1 MLETVFADVRYA
13 LRWLRKSPGF
23 ATVALAS
30 LAVGIG
36 FNSALFTVVDAAL
49 FRPRPFERP
58 DRLLNVYVSSGD
70 NDPYATSSYP
80 DYLDLKAKND
90 VLSDLVGYSPSIAA
104 LKTGD
109 KSQMAIGEVVT
120 GNFFTTLG
128 VKAALGRTLLPE
140 DDRPG
145 AARTT
150 VISYKLWQR
159 GYAGSAA
166 ALGQSLRIHGQAY
179 TIVGVLPRSYTGIVP
194 IIEPQIW
201 TTTAWIS
208 EVEPGGIQDSVPSPG
223 NSQLERRGQH
233 WMFLIGRLKDGETA
247 ARAQANL
254 QVLMQQLGAQFPT
267 IDKDRRITVV
277 PTSRVRIH
285 PEADRMIVPVAGALM
300 VVVGLVLLVACANVA
315 SMLLARA
322 SGRQKEIGIRLAI
335 GASRGRLVQ
344 QLLTES
350 LVLAALGAGGG
361 VALAWA
367 STSMLSSLK
376 LPLPIPLS
384 FGLQVD
390 GRVLVFTIGVATF
403 AGLFAGLAPALRS
416 TRPNLTADLKGD
428 VAAVST
434 GGRRWTLRDGLVALQ
449 MAVTLLLLV
458 PAALL
463 TRSIAAAERINLG
476 FKPTGLV
483 AISTELSLIGYDD
496 PERAHQFYQ
505 RAIDRVRSLPGVESA
520 ALTLRQP
527 FAMNFNRNL
536 IFFPDRQSAGDKAT
550 SIDATAAA
558 PEYFETIGVPLVDG
572 RNFTSADGPASP
584 KVAIVNEAFARKYW
598 PNASAVGK
606 RFRVRG
612 IDGPEY
618 EIVGVSADYK
628 VSTVGEGATPYIH
641 YAEAQRRDTGEVII
655 ARTRGNADQIL
666 AAIGRELIAIE
677 PNVVFLDNQTMDA
690 QVDATLLPARYAA
703 RSVTAVGIVAML
715 LAAIGLYGVIAY
727 SVARRTKEIGIRMAL
742 GAEPRSVLALVMRQG
757 LGLTAAGVAFGV
769 LLAAVAANLL
779 SGALYGVSA
788 ADPFVWATSLSML
801 VAIAAIANAVPAI
814 RASRVAPYEALKD
827 GF

>member
-1 MLETVFADVRYA
+1 VIETFLADVRYA
-13 LRWLRKSPGF
+13 LRWLRRSPGF
-23 ATVALAS
+23 TCVALAS
-30 LAVGIG
+30 LAIGIG
-36 FNSALFTVVDAAL
+36 FNSTLFTVVDAAL

-58 DRLLNVYVSSGD
+58 DRLVNVYVSGGD
-70 NDPYATSSYP
+70 NDAYATSSYP
-80 DYLDLKAKND
+80 DYLDFKSKNE

-109 KSQMAIGEVVT
+109 TSRLAIGEVVT

-128 VKAALGRTLLPE
+128 IKAAVGRTLLPE

-145 AARTT
+145 APRAA
-150 VISYKLWQR
+150 VIAYKVWQR
-159 GYAGSAA
+159 EFAGSSSVV
-166 ALGQSLRIHGQAY
+166 GQSLRIHGQPY
-179 TIVGVLPRSYTGIVP
+179 TIVGVVQRSYTGMVP
-194 IIEPQIW
+194 ILEPQVW
-201 TTTAWIS
+201 TTTAWIT

-223 NSQLERRGQH
+223 NTRLERRGQH
-233 WMFLIGRLKDGETA
+233 WMFLIGRLKDGETS

-254 QVLMQQLGAQFPT
+254 QVLMQQLGSQFPT
-267 IDKDRRITVV
+267 IDKDRRIAIV

-285 PEADRMIVPVAGALM
+285 PDADRMIVPVAGGLM
-300 VVVGLVLLVACANVA
+300 AVVGLVLLVACANVA

-350 LVLAALGAGGG
+350 LVLAALGAAGGI
-361 VALAWA
+361 VLAWG
-367 STSMLSSLK
+367 STSMLASLK

-390 GRVLVFTIGVATF
+390 ARALLFTIVVATL

-434 GGRRWTLRDGLVALQ
+434 GGRRWTLRDGLVVLQ

-463 TRSIAAAERINLG
+463 TRSIAAAERVNLG
-476 FKPTGLV
+476 FKPAGLV
-483 AISTELSLIGYDD
+483 AISTELSLIGYDNG
-496 PERAHQFYQ
+496 ERAQQFYQ
-505 RAIDRVRSLPGVESA
+505 RAVERVRSLPGVESA

-550 SIDATAAA
+550 SIDATAVA
-558 PEYFETIGVPLVDG
+558 PEYFETIGVPIVDG
-572 RNFTSADGPASP
+572 RNFTTADRPESP
-584 KVAIVNEAFARKYW
+584 RVAIVNDAFARKYW
-598 PNASAVGK
+598 PGASAIGK
-606 RFRVRG
+606 RFRVRA

-628 VSTVGEGATPYIH
+628 ISTVGEGSTPYIH
-641 YAEAQRRDTGEVII
+641 YVEAQRRDTGEVII
-655 ARTRGNADQIL
+655 ARTRGNPDQVL
-666 AAIGRELIAIE
+666 AAIGRELVALE
-677 PNVVFLDNQTMDA
+677 PNVIFLDNQTMEA
-690 QVDATLLPARYAA
+690 QVDATLVPARYAA
-703 RSVTAVGIVAML
+703 RTVTLVGIVAML
-715 LAAIGLYGVIAY
+715 LAAIGLYGVVAY
-727 SVARRTKEIGIRMAL
+727 SVARRTREIGIRMAL
-742 GAEPRSVLALVMRQG
+742 GAEPGSVLTLVMRQG
-757 LGLTAAGVAFGV
+757 LGLTVAGAGLGVVLAAIAAR
-769 LLAAVAANLL
+769 LLA
-779 SGALYGVSA
+779 GALYGVSP
-788 ADPFVWATSLSML
+788 ADPVVWFGSLLML
-801 VAIAAIANAVPAI
+801 MTIAAAANAVPAI
-814 RASRVAPYEALKD
+814 RASRVAPSVALRSE
-827 GF
+827 